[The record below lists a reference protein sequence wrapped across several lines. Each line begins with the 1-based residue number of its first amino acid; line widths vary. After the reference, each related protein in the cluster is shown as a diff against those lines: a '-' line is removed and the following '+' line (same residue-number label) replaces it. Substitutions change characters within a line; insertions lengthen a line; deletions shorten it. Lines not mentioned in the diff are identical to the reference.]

1 MRNFLRL
8 EVNPNRVYG
17 LDILRALAILFVLI
31 GHSRYFFRPIIS
43 EKYLSLVVFDGVS
56 IFFVL
61 SGFLIGKILITTLMK
76 NDGLN
81 FSLIQFWINR
91 WTRTIPTYF
100 LILTLL
106 IIVSYFEGNINWD
119 SAKFFFVFLQN
130 FNTPHPD
137 SFFPEAW
144 SLAVEEWFY
153 IITPI
158 TMFILKRVFSLSIKK
173 SVLIPAILI
182 ILISTFIRYQR
193 YCNDETINEYL
204 VDVVIKKQVITR
216 LDSLMF
222 GIIGSY
228 IFIFHKT
235 NWDNNKTYLF
245 VIGLLLLL
253 THKTLYY
260 FHFESFAPYYT
271 IFSFTLFSIGTLLIL
286 PFLENIKKGNGLLYK
301 TLTYTSLVSYS
312 MYLLNLSII
321 QLRIIPSIIQ
331 SFGIQNLN
339 YKIAIEFFL
348 FWILTVI
355 LSLLLFKH
363 FELPTMRLRKWIYS

>member
-1 MRNFLRL
+1 MHNILRL
-8 EVNPNRVYG
+8 ELNANRVYG
-17 LDILRALAILFVLI
+17 LDILRAMAILFVLI
-31 GHSRYFFRPIIS
+31 GHSRYFFRPIIP

-61 SGFLIGKILITTLMK
+61 SGFLIGRILITTLIK
-76 NDGLN
+76 NDN
-81 FSLIQFWINR
+81 QHFSLIQFWVNR

-100 LILTLL
+100 LILSLL
-106 IIVSYFEGNINWD
+106 ITASYIEGTINWN
-119 SAKFFFVFLQN
+119 SIKFFFVFLQN

-137 SFFPEAW
+137 TFFPEAW

-182 ILISTFIRYQR
+182 IIISTFIRYQR
-193 YCNDETINEYL
+193 YCNDEAINAYL

-228 IFIFHKT
+228 IYIFHKT
-235 NWDNNKTYLF
+235 SWDKKRGVLF
-245 VIGLLLLL
+245 LTGLTLLL
-253 THKTLYY
+253 THKILDYSHFELLSLYY
-260 FHFESFAPYYT
+260 T
-271 IFSFTLFSIGTLLIL
+271 TFSFTLFSIGALLIL
-286 PFLENIKKGNGLLYK
+286 PYLENIKQGNGLFFK
-301 TLTYTSLVSYS
+301 ILTYTSLASYS

-321 QLRIIPSIIQ
+321 ELRIIPTVIHLLH
-331 SFGIQNLN
+331 IQNLKYN
-339 YKIAIEFFL
+339 IAIGSLFFG
-348 FWILTVI
+348 
-355 LSLLLFKH
+355 
-363 FELPTMRLRKWIYS
+363 Y